1 MRHSINE
8 EIPMNFLLID
18 TILYSA
24 AAIFAYM
31 TVIFI
36 TALFKKDNSIVDTA
50 WGLGFILVALLAFFL
65 EREFVVRHI
74 LVTVL
79 VLIWGTRLAVH
90 IFIRNKGKGED
101 FRYAQWRREW
111 GKWFL
116 LRSFFQIFMLQG
128 LLLLVIAYPLILT
141 NHSGEGGI
149 SFLDLVGVVV
159 WITGFLFEAL
169 GDFQLT
175 RFKRDP
181 GNKGKIMSSGLWKY
195 TRHPNYFGE
204 AVMWWGIFLIALS
217 VELGWTSIISPFLIT
232 FLLLRVSG
240 VTMLEKKYVGN
251 KEFEAYAKKTSAFF
265 PWFPKK
271 D

>member
-1 MRHSINE
+1 MTFS
-8 EIPMNFLLID
+8 MVD

-24 AAIFAYM
+24 AAVFMYM
-31 TVIFI
+31 AVIFI
-36 TALFKKDNSIVDTA
+36 VALFKKDNSIVDIA

-65 EREFVVRHI
+65 EREFTVRHI
-74 LVTVL
+74 LVTVS

-90 IFIRNKGKGED
+90 IFIRNRGRGED
-101 FRYAQWRREW
+101 FRYAQWRRAW
-111 GKWFL
+111 GKWFF

-128 LLLLVIAYPLILT
+128 VLLLVIAYPLMLT
-141 NHSGEGGI
+141 NHSGEKGI
-149 SFLDLVGVVV
+149 SYMDLVGVVLWV
-159 WITGFLFEAL
+159 TGFFFEAV
-169 GDFQLT
+169 GDFQLS

-181 GNKGKIMSSGLWKY
+181 GNKGKIMRSGLWKY

-217 VELGWTSIISPFLIT
+217 VRLGWTAIISPFLIT

-240 VTMLEKKYVGN
+240 VTMLEKKYAGN
-251 KEFEAYAKKTSAFF
+251 AEFEEYAKRTSAFF

>member
-1 MRHSINE
+1 MSFSIV
-8 EIPMNFLLID
+8 D
-18 TILYSA
+18 YILYSA
-24 AAIFAYM
+24 AAVFVYMAAIFVM
-31 TVIFI
+31 
-36 TALFKKDNSIVDTA
+36 ALLKKDNSIIDIA
-50 WGLGFILVALLAFFL
+50 WGLGFILVAWLSFFL
-65 EREFVVRHI
+65 EREFSARHI

-79 VLIWGTRLAVH
+79 ISIWGTRLAVH
-90 IFIRNKGKGED
+90 IFIRNRGRGED

-111 GKWFL
+111 GKLFL
-116 LRSFFQIFMLQG
+116 LRGFFQIFMLQG
-128 LLLLVIAYPLILT
+128 FLLLVIAYPVILT
-141 NHSGEGGI
+141 NHSREKGL
-149 SFLDLVGVVV
+149 SYMDLVSVVLWV
-159 WITGFLFEAL
+159 TGFFFEAVS
-169 GDFQLT
+169 DFQLS

-204 AVMWWGIFLIALS
+204 STIWWGIFLIALS
-217 VELGWTSIISPFLIT
+217 VRFGWTALISPLLIT

-251 KEFEAYAKKTSAFF
+251 KDFEEYAQKTNAFI

>member
-1 MRHSINE
+1 MSFSLVDI
-8 EIPMNFLLID
+8 
-18 TILYSA
+18 ILYSA
-24 AAIFAYM
+24 VAVFAYM
-31 TVIFI
+31 AVIFVL
-36 TALFKKDNSIVDTA
+36 ALFKKDNSIVDIA
-50 WGLGFILVALLAFFL
+50 WGLGFILVALLTFFL
-65 EREFVVRHI
+65 EKEFAVRHI

-90 IFIRNKGKGED
+90 VFIRNKGRGED

-128 LLLLVIAYPLILT
+128 FLLLIIAYPLILT
-141 NHSGEGGI
+141 NHSSKEGI
-149 SFLDLVGVVV
+149 SYLDLVGVVL
-159 WITGFLFEAL
+159 WITGFFFEAV
-169 GDFQLT
+169 GDFQLS

-181 GNKGKIMSSGLWKY
+181 GNRGKIMKSGMWKY

-204 AVMWWGIFLIALS
+204 AVMWWGVFLIALS
-217 VELGWTSIISPFLIT
+217 VRLGWTAIISPFLIT

-240 VTMLEKKYVGN
+240 VTMLEKKYAGN
-251 KEFEAYAKKTSAFF
+251 AEFEEYAKKTSAFF
-265 PWFPKK
+265 PWLPKK

>member
-1 MRHSINE
+1 MTVSLVE
-8 EIPMNFLLID
+8 

-24 AAIFAYM
+24 AAVFVYM
-31 TVIFI
+31 AVIFVV
-36 TALFKKDNSIVDTA
+36 ALFKKDNSIVDIA
-50 WGLGFILVALLAFFL
+50 WGLGFILVALLTFFL
-65 EREFVVRHI
+65 DGEFAGRHI
-74 LVTVL
+74 FVTVL

-90 IFIRNKGKGED
+90 IFFRNKGRGED

-128 LLLLVIAYPLILT
+128 LLLLVIASPIILT
-141 NHSGEGGI
+141 NHSRERGI
-149 SFLDLVGVVV
+149 SYLDLVGVVL
-159 WITGFLFEAL
+159 WITGFFFEAT
-169 GDFQLT
+169 GDFQLS

-181 GNKGKIMSSGLWKY
+181 GNKGKIMKSGLWKF

-217 VELGWTSIISPFLIT
+217 VKFGWTVIISPLLIT
-232 FLLLRVSG
+232 LLLLRVSG

-251 KEFEAYAKKTSAFF
+251 KEFAEYAKKTSAFF

>member
-1 MRHSINE
+1 MSFTLVE
-8 EIPMNFLLID
+8 

-24 AAIFAYM
+24 GAVFVYLA
-31 TVIFI
+31 VIFI
-36 TALFKKDNSIVDTA
+36 GAFFKKDNSIVDIA
-50 WGLGFILVALLAFFL
+50 WGPGFILVALLTFFM
-65 EREFVVRHI
+65 EEEFAARHV
-74 LVTVL
+74 LMTVL
-79 VLIWGTRLAVH
+79 VLVWGTRLAFH
-90 IFIRNKGKGED
+90 IFIRNRGRGED
-101 FRYAQWRREW
+101 FRYAQWRRDW

-128 LLLLVIAYPLILT
+128 LLLLVIAYPVILT
-141 NHSGEGGI
+141 NISRERGI
-149 SFLDLVGVVV
+149 FYLDFAGVAL
-159 WITGFLFEAL
+159 WIIGFFFEAV
-169 GDFQLT
+169 GDFQLS

-181 GNKGKIMSSGLWKY
+181 ENRGRIMSSGLWKY

-217 VELGWTSIISPFLIT
+217 VKLGWTAIISPLLIT

-240 VTMLEKKYVGN
+240 VTMLEKKYIGN
-251 KEFEAYAKKTSAFF
+251 KEFEEYAKKTSAFF